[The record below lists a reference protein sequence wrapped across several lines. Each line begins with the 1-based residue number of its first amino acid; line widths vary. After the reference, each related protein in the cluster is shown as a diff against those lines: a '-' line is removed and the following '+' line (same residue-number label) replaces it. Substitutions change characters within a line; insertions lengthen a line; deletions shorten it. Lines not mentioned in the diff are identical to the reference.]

1 MDAAKKEETEK
12 RKGNIR
18 KDISIFIFKQ
28 NHNPKMQNP
37 VEYSNRV
44 CSSNL

>member
-28 NHNPKMQNP
+28 NHNPNNAKP
-37 VEYSNRV
+37 SRV
-44 CSSNL
+44 Q